1 MHRHLS
7 KLGPLQEAL
16 ALANSKLQ
24 PRQMNFP
31 SSHERYTQY
40 LMDHISLLNVLAPQ
54 LSKLFHASFNVETPI
69 GGLVFST
76 LWGVLVTSSM
86 SLKLWQTESQ
96 GVGHPPTETRL
107 HAALHTTLSLMLRVT
122 RSSLWRNTR
131 PSNFPALLFELSIV
145 MNGPIKCIESLSR
158 APPRMLSTAL
168 ASLPATFLPTL
179 CCIAAEQF
187 GGPLSTH
194 RTPETPGATPLS
206 QSGPVKSVTRLAPLY
221 YFSFFLAL
229 TQSLIDLIGAADS
242 QSNDRALDS
251 LAHPAIVHALKVS
264 LVIPSPEID
273 AAIAMYHNAMKCLVC
288 VWQRSDQR
296 ASGGGGASLDVALAP
311 TPAKSSDADARL
323 VHTICKRMA
332 AHVRLTN
339 DGYSLLG
346 ACIGAA
352 RNAESPSDGGA
363 RGGASARK
371 KGVPGDFRHS
381 IALRCLSHGLAF
393 MRHQRWERGVVPGS
407 ARTAGATSSQ
417 VLQQQHKLRSKHA
430 ATDPRVVE
438 CFLQDGVM
446 GHAAFVMLLL
456 PGPATLYPRTSP
468 NQQGNGSTVFNEEL
482 LMPGWAYVLESLTRG
497 AEGYQDYLRLT
508 LPTGRLL
515 CVPGAAA
522 LPGSLNACLSL
533 MATLRK
539 LMWSDVKLVPVAQM
553 TPLEQKQLQDE
564 QDRMCLQ
571 QMMEMHDREDE
582 EISSVVTSAHSLARA
597 LHDFGHGP
605 AEQKPG
611 GPAKNALFLKVFAG
625 TSRAQYDSSRV
636 TALQQQGRVAGRTA
650 GSTSL
655 CQVPTLIERHR
666 VQVVIVLCLVQLA
679 QCWLRWEERSNM
691 ARGSGKWLE
700 GLLLLVSFLDKPE
713 LIALVTAQ
721 LARSP
726 PLLSSTKTSNTRP
739 QSPQEGV
746 GAAWERK

>member
-1 MHRHLS
+1 
-7 KLGPLQEAL
+7 
-16 ALANSKLQ
+16 
-24 PRQMNFP
+24 
-31 SSHERYTQY
+31 
-40 LMDHISLLNVLAPQ
+40 
-54 LSKLFHASFNVETPI
+54 
-69 GGLVFST
+69 
-76 LWGVLVTSSM
+76 
-86 SLKLWQTESQ
+86 
-96 GVGHPPTETRL
+96 
-107 HAALHTTLSLMLRVT
+107 
-122 RSSLWRNTR
+122 
-131 PSNFPALLFELSIV
+131 
-145 MNGPIKCIESLSR
+145 
-158 APPRMLSTAL
+158 
-168 ASLPATFLPTL
+168 
-179 CCIAAEQF
+179 
-187 GGPLSTH
+187 
-194 RTPETPGATPLS
+194 
-206 QSGPVKSVTRLAPLY
+206 
-221 YFSFFLAL
+221 
-229 TQSLIDLIGAADS
+229 
-242 QSNDRALDS
+242 
-251 LAHPAIVHALKVS
+251 
-264 LVIPSPEID
+264 
-273 AAIAMYHNAMKCLVC
+273 
-288 VWQRSDQR
+288 
-296 ASGGGGASLDVALAP
+296 
-311 TPAKSSDADARL
+311 
-323 VHTICKRMA
+323 
-332 AHVRLTN
+332 
-339 DGYSLLG
+339 
-346 ACIGAA
+346 
-352 RNAESPSDGGA
+352 
-363 RGGASARK
+363 
-371 KGVPGDFRHS
+371 
-381 IALRCLSHGLAF
+381 
-393 MRHQRWERGVVPGS
+393 
-407 ARTAGATSSQ
+407 
-417 VLQQQHKLRSKHA
+417 
-430 ATDPRVVE
+430 
-438 CFLQDGVM
+438 
-446 GHAAFVMLLL
+446 
-456 PGPATLYPRTSP
+456 
-468 NQQGNGSTVFNEEL
+468 
-482 LMPGWAYVLESLTRG
+482 MPGWAYVLESLTRG

-515 CVPGAAA
+515 CVPGAAE

-636 TALQQQGRVAGRTA
+636 IALQQQGRVAGRTA

-739 QSPQEGV
+739 RSPQEGV
-746 GAAWERK
+746 GAAWERYAAKRLDGRLLPGCCHLGCTNMGGAGEAALKTLLCSGCKRARYCSIGCQRAAWREGGHHIVCGKQTGVLGDAKPSDIAM